1 MVSRAI
7 AVAALLTS
15 LALPVA
21 ASEPN
26 AAVMATLNGVIAAAD
41 ADNASQVNSYF
52 APSATVV
59 DDFPP
64 FSWTGA
70 FAGSRWWS
78 ASDTDAARHGIT
90 HVHAVLQ
97 PATSF
102 AVAGDVA
109 YVVAPLAI
117 TYTVKGEAA
126 RTSGLWTLTLCQIAG
141 SWKITSATWATTS
154 EGSSLSPGA

>member
-7 AVAALLTS
+7 AIAALLTS

-21 ASEPN
+21 ASGPN

-41 ADNASQVNSYF
+41 ADDASQVNSYF
-52 APSATVV
+52 ASSANVV

-64 FSWTGA
+64 FSWSGPAAGA
-70 FAGSRWWS
+70 RWWS
-78 ASDTDAARHGIT
+78 TSDKDAAKHGIA
-90 HVHAVLQ
+90 HVQAVLQ
-97 PATSF
+97 PVTRF
-102 AVAGDVA
+102 AVAGDDA

-117 TYTVKGEAA
+117 TYTVKGQPA
-126 RTSGLWTLTLCQIAG
+126 RTSGLWTLTLRQIGG

-154 EGSSLSPGA
+154 GSM